1 MILQMP
7 QVPAL
12 SPPVQA
18 SIRFARSPDG
28 DTCIQRQQVGYPF
41 HLGRVLRL
49 PESPPGMASVY
60 LQSCSG
66 GIFEGE
72 DLGLD
77 LHVGQG
83 ACAHLSTGAST
94 VVHGMRER
102 GARQRVRIEV
112 EAGALFE
119 YLPKPTLLF
128 PHADLHSRVDVVLH
142 PGASL
147 LLCDSCLGHEP
158 DGKDIYFDKYLST
171 LRISRPDG
179 RLLLQDRM
187 QLSGKDLKSANVGM
201 TGTYQT
207 LASLF
212 ILNDRIDTESIL
224 KSLRSGVLG
233 QSRGYAAASE
243 LPSGCG
249 IWVRALSHSAVDLQY
264 IVNAIWQNARN
275 SLGNTFPTHANKPA
289 NTLIGCGST

>member
-1 MILQMP
+1 MIPQMP

-12 SPPVQA
+12 SPPTQA

-28 DTCIQRQQVGYPF
+28 DTYIQRQQVGYPF

-49 PESPPGMASVY
+49 PEAPPGMASVY

-112 EAGALFE
+112 EAGAFFE
-119 YLPKPTLLF
+119 YLPKPALLF
-128 PHADLHSRVDVVLH
+128 PRADLHSRVDVVLH

-158 DGKDIYFDKYLST
+158 DGKDNYFDKYLST
-171 LRISRPDG
+171 LCVVRPDG
-179 RLLLQDRM
+179 RLLLLDRM

-201 TGTYQT
+201 TGSYQM

-212 ILNDRIDTESIL
+212 ILDDRFDPASML
-224 KSLRSGVLG
+224 KSLHSGALG
-233 QSRGYAAASE
+233 QGRGYAAASE

-249 IWVRALSHSAVDLQY
+249 IWVRLLSHSAADLQS
-264 IVNAIWQNARN
+264 IVNAIWQNVRN
-275 SLGNTFPTHANKPA
+275 SFVNRALQPRE
-289 NTLIGCGST
+289 